1 MKKLLPAL
9 MLTTL
14 TACVSNSPQDTKSPA
29 QQSPVAN
36 APKNIIMIVGDGMGP
51 AYTAAYRYF
60 RDNPQTPEIEAT
72 VFDDILVGRSSTYP
86 ARVSG
91 YVTDSAASGTALATG
106 HKSYNGAIGVD
117 VNKAPVQSVLQ
128 YAKSIG
134 KATGLVVTSQINHAT
149 PASYVAHAESRR
161 QYDLIADQYF
171 DNRIG
176 QEHTVDVMLG
186 GGWSYFIR
194 DDRDITK
201 EFQRDGYQYIN
212 DYAQLGSINNDKV
225 LGLFADKGL
234 PWALDDK
241 QPQRLKAMTIA
252 AIDRLDNNENGF
264 FMLVEGSQVDWG
276 GHSNDI
282 AAAMTEMD
290 DLAYTVQWLKEY
302 VAKHPDT
309 LVVMTADH
317 STGGF
322 TIAANGEYAW
332 RPEFIK
338 NLTASPQAIARKQ
351 MKNGLNVSLINQQ
364 LGFELNKEEI
374 DKLAIAHKEGKK
386 ALYVALN
393 KIIDVRTNTG
403 WTTGGHTGIDV
414 PVFAFGQSSEIF
426 AGQIDNTDIAKRI
439 FKLLGK

>member
-1 MKKLLPAL
+1 MKKIIPVL

-14 TACVSNSPQDTKSPA
+14 GACTANDQPSTSTPQPTPSVS
-29 QQSPVAN
+29 

-60 RDNPQTPEIEAT
+60 KDNPQTPAIET
-72 VFDDILVGRSSTYP
+72 TPFDDILVGRASTYP

-117 VNKAPVQSVLQ
+117 VNKAPVQSVLE

-149 PASYVAHAESRR
+149 PASYAAHVPSRK
-161 QYDLIADQYF
+161 QYNLIADQYI
-171 DNRIG
+171 DNRIDG
-176 QEHTVDVMLG
+176 KHSVDIMLG
-186 GGWSYFIR
+186 GGWKYFIR
-194 DDRDITK
+194 EDRDITK
-201 EFQRDGYQYIN
+201 EFQQQGYQYLN
-212 DYAQLGSINNDKV
+212 NYAQLSSINSDQV
-225 LGLFADKGL
+225 LGLFANDGL

-241 QPQRLKAMTIA
+241 QPQRLKTMAMA
-252 AIDRLDNNENGF
+252 AIDRLDNNDNGF
-264 FMLVEGSQVDWG
+264 FMLIEGSQIDWA

-282 AAAMTEMD
+282 AAAMAEMD
-290 DLAYTVQWLKEY
+290 DLAYTVTWLKDY

-332 RPEFIK
+332 RPEFIQQ
-338 NLTASPQAIARKQ
+338 LTASPRAIATAQ
-351 MKNGLNVSLINQQ
+351 AKNGFDATIMTKQ
-364 LGFELNKEEI
+364 LGFELTEEEI
-374 DKLAIAHKEGKK
+374 ATLTTAHQQSVK
-386 ALYVALN
+386 ALYGAL
-393 KIIDVRTNTG
+393 KKVIDVRTNTG
-403 WTTGGHTGIDV
+403 WTTGGHTGVDV
-414 PVFAFGQSSEIF
+414 PVFAFGHSKQLFS
-426 AGQIDNTDIAKRI
+426 GQIDNTDIAKTI